1 MENKTIGTSYMYLN
15 ETINSKH
22 HVTKSTNNNKTKNY
36 GACMKRKRNTSVIVC
51 LINNVIYLLSVRQSG
66 FHPLPISKIKQ
77 TGGGFR
83 PTLLNARKFL
93 FHLILNRE

>member
-1 MENKTIGTSYMYLN
+1 MYPN
-15 ETINSKH
+15 ETINPKYY
-22 HVTKSTNNNKTKNY
+22 VPKSTNNNQTKNY

-51 LINNVIYLLSVRQSG
+51 LINNVIYLLSVRQSR

-93 FHLILNRE
+93 FYLISNGE